1 MIVQKLQS
9 ASSSQIDSRKSLVPE
24 AILKFLKVETPMTWL
39 QLALQSLPVLL
50 IDHANCEKKA
60 ASTALRLMFRYSE
73 ETEICYRMSR
83 LAREELRHYEQVLKI
98 INERDIKLV
107 SLTPS
112 RYAATLMQ
120 GVSKSEPQRITE
132 SLIVGGIIEA
142 RSCERFARLVPYLES
157 VGENKLAKF
166 YSGLLASEAR
176 HFEHYLELARKYSSE
191 LYSETEFNQRVEF
204 FLSKEKELIESPD
217 SEFHFHSGMPVNLE

>member
-120 GVSKSEPQRITE
+120 GVSKAEPQRITE

-142 RSCERFARLVPYLES
+142 RSCERFARLVPMLES
-157 VGENKLAKF
+157 VGEDKLAKF

-176 HFEHYLELARKYSSE
+176 HFEHYLELAQKHSTE
-191 LYSETEFNQRVEF
+191 LYSQDEFKQRVEF
-204 FLSKEKELIESPD
+204 FLSKEKELIQSHD
-217 SEFHFHSGMPVNLE
+217 SEFHFHSGLPIPH

>member
-1 MIVQKLQS
+1 MLVQKPQS
-9 ASSSQIDSRKSLVPE
+9 TNSSQIDSRKSLVPE
-24 AILKFLKVETPMTWL
+24 AILKFLKVETPMAWL

-73 ETEICYRMSR
+73 QVDICYRMSR
-83 LAREELRHYEQVLKI
+83 LAREELRHYEQVLKHI
-98 INERDIKLV
+98 QERNIELI

-112 RYAATLMQ
+112 RYAASLMQ
-120 GVSKSEPQRITE
+120 GVSKEEPQRITE

-142 RSCERFARLVPYLES
+142 RSCERFACLVPYLQS
-157 VGENKLAKF
+157 VGEDKLAKF

-176 HFEHYLELARKYSSE
+176 HFEHYLELARKYSAE
-191 LYSETEFNQRVEF
+191 IYSQAEFNQRVEF
-204 FLSKEKELIESPD
+204 FLSKEKELIVSPD